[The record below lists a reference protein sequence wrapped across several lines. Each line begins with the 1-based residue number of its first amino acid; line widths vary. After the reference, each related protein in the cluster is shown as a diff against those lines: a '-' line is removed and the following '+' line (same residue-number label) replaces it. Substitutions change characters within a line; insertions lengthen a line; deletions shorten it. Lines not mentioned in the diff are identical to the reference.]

1 MTVDDRRNILSQA
14 LLGTVDSGRQAWL
27 AERRTGIGG
36 SEAAAVL
43 GLSKFDTPVT
53 VWMNKTGRSAPKKT
67 TLRMAF
73 GSINEEDVA
82 DMYTIVTGRKV
93 QRYNRMVHRGC
104 LLGNFD
110 RLVIPDGAKVAAHM
124 GEVRTDTLL
133 ECKCSDSDW
142 GGEVP
147 LYYQIQVQ
155 HYMGLEPRLLHADV
169 ACYFRMK
176 DEFRV
181 FRVERDDKTIAY
193 MQERL
198 AEWWDRHVVHDR
210 IPEPVNGADC
220 RLLWERST
228 KGSKV
233 TATAEI
239 KEKLDGFNA
248 LKLAERNAKKE
259 AELLKNDIEAFM
271 KDNEVLVDA
280 AGKPLATWRSGAEK
294 TVTAVDWE
302 LVAKSLGATPEAL
315 NAAIDRFTT
324 TETKVGDRRFLAK

>member
-14 LLGTVDSGRQAWL
+14 LLGTVDANRKAWL
-27 AERRTGIGG
+27 EERKTGIGG

-43 GLSKFDTPVT
+43 GLSRFDTPVT
-53 VWMNKTGRSAPKKT
+53 VWMNKTGRAAPKKT

-82 DMYTIVTGRKV
+82 AMYTILTGRKV
-93 QRYNRMVHRGC
+93 QRFNRMIHKGC

-110 RLVIPDGAKVAAHM
+110 RLVVPDGEKVAAHM

-176 DEFRV
+176 DEFKV
-181 FRVERDDKTIAY
+181 FRVERDDATIAY

-198 AEWWDRHVVHDR
+198 AAWWDRHVVHDQ
-210 IPEPVNGADC
+210 IPEPSNGNDC
-220 RLLWERST
+220 SLLWERST

-239 KEKLDGFNA
+239 REKLDAFKS
-248 LKLAERNAKKE
+248 LKTAERDAKNE

-271 KDNEVLVDA
+271 KDREVLVDA
-280 AGKPLATWRSGAEK
+280 TGKPLVTWKSGAEK
-294 TVTAVDWE
+294 TVTSVDWE
-302 LVAKSLGATPEAL
+302 QVAKSLGATPEAL
-315 NAAIDRFTT
+315 NAAVAKFTT
-324 TETKVGDRRFLAK
+324 TETKAGIRRFVAK